1 MIRTWTVLKNM
12 GGETEGIFTA
22 ICPFRPRRKEK
33 AMKKYEEELKKYC
46 DEQMEFKF
54 ADERQRKEWIFGAV
68 EFAKRSGL
76 IDGETSKE
84 LLEKYRAM

>member
-1 MIRTWTVLKNM
+1 MAVAA
-12 GGETEGIFTA
+12 EGIFTA
-22 ICPFRPRRKEK
+22 IYPFRPRRKEK
-33 AMKKYEEELKKYC
+33 AMEKNYEEELKKYC